1 MVKHSLSH
9 RAANHGA
16 VFARHAQGGICG
28 MHMRNVHYSLFYWNE
43 MFRLFDKFLRIMVR
57 IRISDRVELGLGY

>member
-28 MHMRNVHYSLFYWNE
+28 MHMRNVHYSLFY
-43 MFRLFDKFLRIMVR
+43 
-57 IRISDRVELGLGY
+57 